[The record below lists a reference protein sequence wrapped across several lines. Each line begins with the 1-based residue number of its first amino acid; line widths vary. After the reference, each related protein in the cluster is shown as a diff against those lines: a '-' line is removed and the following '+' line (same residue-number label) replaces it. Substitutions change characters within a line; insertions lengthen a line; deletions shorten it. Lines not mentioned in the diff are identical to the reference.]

1 MTEVTWSKPP
11 PAANGGKSQREGAE
25 RHREL
30 ARQLKDSPGEWAH
43 VATKRTSRLAGS
55 HAHDIRRAT
64 LAAYRPAGSFEAV
77 ARTVDGEHRV
87 YARYVGE
94 V

>member
-1 MTEVTWSKPP
+1 MTEVKWEAPP
-11 PAANGGKSQREGAE
+11 PAANGGKSIAASAE
-25 RHREL
+25 RHRGL
-30 ARQLKDSPGEWAH
+30 AQQLKDNPGEWA
-43 VATKRTSRLAGS
+43 VVGTKETPALAGQN
-55 HAHDIRRAT
+55 AYDIRKAN

>member
-1 MTEVTWSKPP
+1 MTEVTWGKPP
-11 PAANGGKSQREGAE
+11 AAANGGRSQREGAE

-30 ARQLKDSPGEWAH
+30 AQQLKDNPGEWAH
-43 VATKRTSRLAGS
+43 VATKRTAHLAGS
-55 HAHDIRRAT
+55 HAYDIRNAN

-77 ARTVDGEHRV
+77 ARTVDAEHRV